1 MLFKSEVIEMKLAD
15 EPFDKI
21 KSGEKTVEIRLYDE
35 KRRQIKVGDK
45 IVFYRL
51 SDKID
56 SITVTVT
63 ALYRFNTFKELFL
76 SELFFKTG
84 SGNLTVDQA
93 TEIMFKYYTKQQEQR
108 YGVLGIEI
116 E

>member
-1 MLFKSEVIEMKLAD
+1 MSVEMRLAD

-21 KSGEKTVEIRLYDE
+21 KSGEKTVEVRLYDE

-51 SDKID
+51 NGGTERISA
-56 SITVTVT
+56 TVV
-63 ALYRFNTFKELFL
+63 ALYRFKSFEELFL
-76 SELFFKTG
+76 SELYPKTG
-84 SGNLTVDQA
+84 SGNMTPHDA
-93 TEIMFKYYTKQQEQR
+93 AESMYNYYSKEQENL

-116 E
+116 IR